1 MENPVLVRGAQSAHA
16 LRQQGYPDGVRLEFG
31 EPDNQFEV
39 VVELIVLACAIEIFV
54 WLCCKSPVLSPRS
67 GLNVNSPAL

>member
-16 LRQQGYPDGVRLEFG
+16 LRQQGYPDGVRFEFG

-39 VVELIVLACAIEIFV
+39 VVELVVLACAIEIRV
-54 WLCCKSPVLSPRS
+54 ALLQKSRFKS
-67 GLNVNSPAL
+67 A